1 MSEMLQVQTSFPFF
15 FCDTGEQYRLS
26 VFEVRCVCSC
36 DTDFWEYMVL
46 NDFFFFGIK
55 KFNFWNW
62 VHHL

>member
-46 NDFFFFGIK
+46 NDFFFF
-55 KFNFWNW
+55 WN
-62 VHHL
+62 